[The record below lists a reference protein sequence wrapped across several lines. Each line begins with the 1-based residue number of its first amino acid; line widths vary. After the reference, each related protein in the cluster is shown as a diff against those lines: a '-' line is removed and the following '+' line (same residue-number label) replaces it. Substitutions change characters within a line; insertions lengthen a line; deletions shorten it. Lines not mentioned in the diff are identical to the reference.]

1 MNVRAFVK
9 YLVSMLLFGMNGVVA
24 SHIPLNSY
32 EIVFF
37 RTFIGSLFMLL
48 MFLPGKGRFHVKEH
62 KKDALFIALSGVS
75 MGLSWMFL
83 YEGFQQIGVS
93 VTTLLYYCGPVLV
106 MLLSPVVF
114 RERLTVSTVVGFVV
128 VAVGI
133 VLVNGASAGEGMNAF
148 GIFCGLMSAVGYC
161 LMVTLNKKAEKI
173 TGMENTVIQLVVSC
187 FTVSIFLGIKQGFAM
202 DIPPST
208 WPWILV
214 LGVVTTGYGCYLY
227 FSSLS
232 ALPVQTAAVW
242 GYLEALSAVVFA
254 ALFLGEKMTA
264 VQLIGAVCIIGG
276 AMASELIKKKK
287 A

>member
-75 MGLSWMFL
+75 MGLSWMFM

-202 DIPPST
+202 EIPPSA

>member
-48 MFLPGKGRFHVKEH
+48 MFLPGRGRFHVKEH

-202 DIPPST
+202 DIPPSA

>member
-9 YLVSMLLFGMNGVVA
+9 YLVSLLLFGMNGVVA

-48 MFLPGKGRFHVKEH
+48 MFLPVKGRFHVKEH

-202 DIPPST
+202 DIPPSA

>member
-202 DIPPST
+202 DIPPSA

>member
-202 DIPPST
+202 DIPPSA

-254 ALFLGEKMTA
+254 ALFLGEKMTV

>member
-202 DIPPST
+202 DIPPFA

>member
-9 YLVSMLLFGMNGVVA
+9 YLVSLLLFGMNGVVA

-202 DIPPST
+202 DIPPSA

-276 AMASELIKKKK
+276 AMVSELIKKKK

>member
-133 VLVNGASAGEGMNAF
+133 VLVNGASAGEGKNAF

-202 DIPPST
+202 DIPPSA

>member
-133 VLVNGASAGEGMNAF
+133 VLVNGASSGEGMNAF

-202 DIPPST
+202 DIPPSA

>member
-133 VLVNGASAGEGMNAF
+133 VLVNGASAGEGKNAF

-202 DIPPST
+202 DIPPSA

-254 ALFLGEKMTA
+254 ALFLGEKMTV

>member
-9 YLVSMLLFGMNGVVA
+9 YLVSLLLFGMNGVVA

-202 DIPPST
+202 DIPPSA